1 MINVADLAFGYVFF
15 YLFVQRGPVKGFLC
29 RVQTHVHSYV
39 TIVQSFLELFPRLKW
54 NKYTVSF
61 KDGAI
66 LQIKLFSEWKVDL
79 DFWSHNC
86 LIAFD
91 RAYTFTGAVL
101 DPVQFLSLGE
111 SGARSSLFSFLGILI
126 FKPSA
131 HLP

>member
-1 MINVADLAFGYVFF
+1 M
-15 YLFVQRGPVKGFLC
+15 
-29 RVQTHVHSYV
+29 

-111 SGARSSLFSFLGILI
+111 SGARSSLFRFFSFLGILI